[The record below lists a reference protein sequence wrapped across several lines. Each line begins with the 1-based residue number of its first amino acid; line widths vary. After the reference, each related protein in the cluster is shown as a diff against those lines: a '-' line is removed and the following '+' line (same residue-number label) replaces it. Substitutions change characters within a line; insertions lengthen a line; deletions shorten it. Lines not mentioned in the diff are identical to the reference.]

1 MLFRSPFSLVGDSC
15 RTRSACCLESSLLF
29 YALDVTNEHG
39 YIFLSECMV
48 DLGSP
53 PTSLTEPGEPPKF
66 TRVLVK
72 SFHSLS
78 LGFYVLVVDPV
89 WIS

>member
-1 MLFRSPFSLVGDSC
+1 MLFCG
-15 RTRSACCLESSLLF
+15 
-29 YALDVTNEHG
+29 LDVANEHG
-39 YIFLSECMV
+39 YIFLSEHMV

-53 PTSLTEPGEPPKF
+53 PTSVTKPGEPPKF
-66 TRVLVK
+66 ARGLVK
-72 SFHSLS
+72 SVHSLS